1 MYRIIFSV
9 SVILV
14 SSGCGRKPQKPPQNI
29 VTKTT
34 PGQTIQPTVKPT
46 SATKQ
51 IEMNPLINWQRRSEQ
66 IERSDPKMKR
76 VAITFDGDWD
86 ASATY
91 AIVESLKRHHVKGT
105 FFITGHFC
113 HQFPRECK
121 ALADAGM
128 ELGSHSYTHPMFSKI
143 SDTQIRRQ
151 LEETEAAMRQRFGKG
166 AKPLFRFPCGE
177 SDDRS
182 RRVVAKEGF
191 QAIYWSL
198 DSLDA
203 YGEEKSS
210 NFVRQRVINRVKS
223 GDIVL
228 MHLSAHGTANALNDI
243 LDHIQNQGLKVVPV
257 SEMMKEGV
265 MR

>member
-1 MYRIIFSV
+1 
-9 SVILV
+9 
-14 SSGCGRKPQKPPQNI
+14 
-29 VTKTT
+29 
-34 PGQTIQPTVKPT
+34 
-46 SATKQ
+46 
-51 IEMNPLINWQRRSEQ
+51 
-66 IERSDPKMKR
+66 MKR

-91 AIVESLKRHHVKGT
+91 AIVESLKRHRVKGT

-143 SDTQIRRQ
+143 SNSQIRRQ
-151 LEETEAAMRQRFGKG
+151 LEETEGAMRQRFGRG
-166 AKPLFRFPCGE
+166 SKPLFRFPSGE

-182 RRVVAKEGF
+182 RGVVAKEGF

-210 NFVRQRVINRVKS
+210 NFVRQRIINRIKS

-228 MHLSAHGTANALNDI
+228 MHVSAHGTANALNDI
-243 LDHIQNQGLKVVPV
+243 LDHIQNRGLKVVPI
-257 SEMMKEGV
+257 SEMMREGV
-265 MR
+265 IK